1 MTDEPAQAEPGKSY
15 PVLVCKQCGHVD
27 WIEAVPADESG
38 QAYEQFQHQCSNCK
52 TIQTVLLSEIQRGQA
67 QTKH

>member
-1 MTDEPAQAEPGKSY
+1 MAEKPPQAEPGKSY

-27 WIEAVPADESG
+27 WIETVPADEAG
-38 QAYEQFQHQCSNCK
+38 QPYESFRHKCSNCK
-52 TIQTVLLSEIQRGQA
+52 TIQTVQLSEIQRGLA